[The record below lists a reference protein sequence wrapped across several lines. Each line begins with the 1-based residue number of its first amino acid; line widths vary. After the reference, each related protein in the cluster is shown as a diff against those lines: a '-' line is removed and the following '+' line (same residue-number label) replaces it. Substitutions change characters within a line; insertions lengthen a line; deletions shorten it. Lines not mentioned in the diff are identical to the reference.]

1 MGEASKTNP
10 LSAIPVGHAT
20 IKHEDM
26 QAHHHHTHAP
36 VSRHEHGHHVPQVE
50 DLSVGFRMYE
60 EDVPYFRAKQR
71 ETEVIDRLN
80 ISVHVGEIVAVVGAS
95 GSGKTLVADA
105 VLGLFEPNATV
116 YGRIWFDGELQD
128 ADSLQK
134 LRGHGISLVPQS
146 VNSLDPLMKVGRQV
160 EGFAHPDESHA
171 VRRRRREKLFARYGL
186 SEAVAGMYPFE
197 LSGGMA
203 RRVLLLTAL
212 MWQPRLIIADE
223 PTPGM
228 DLALAKQAMQDFR
241 TFADDGNGVLL
252 ITHDLELALE
262 VADRIVVFYAGTTVE
277 EAKVTDFADETLLRH
292 PYTRALYEALPGRG
306 FAALPGTQPYVKDL
320 PAGCPFAP
328 RCADR
333 REACDGEIPVVCV
346 RGGRVRCILYTE
358 NS

>member
-1 MGEASKTNP
+1 MEEKKELLRIEHLT
-10 LSAIPVGHAT
+10 
-20 IKHEDM
+20 
-26 QAHHHHTHAP
+26 
-36 VSRHEHGHHVPQVE
+36 VSFAQ
-50 DLSVGFRMYE
+50 YE
-60 EDVPYFRAKQR
+60 KRSAKQGELPVIRDLNVTVR
-71 ETEVIDRLN
+71 E
-80 ISVHVGEIVAVVGAS
+80 GEIVAVVGSS
-95 GSGKTLVADA
+95 GSGKSLLAHA
-105 VLGLFEPNATV
+105 IMGILPANAAASGSIF
-116 YGRIWFDGELQD
+116 YRGSACGEAELK
-128 ADSLQK
+128 A
-134 LRGHGISLVPQS
+134 LRGREIALVPQS
-146 VNSLDPLMKVGRQV
+146 VNYLDPLMKVGRQIIG
-160 EGFAHPDESHA
+160 ETKKRQKPFGRA
-171 VRRRRREKLFARYGL
+171 VKEKDRELFGGAVKEKDRETFGGAAREKRQEEARMWELLARYGL
-186 SEAVAGMYPFE
+186 ADEVADLYPFE

-277 EAKVTDFADETLLRH
+277 EAKVTDFTDETLLRH
-292 PYTRALYEALPGRG
+292 PYTRALYEALPGCG

-333 REACDGEIPVVCV
+333 REACDGEIPVTCV

>member
-1 MGEASKTNP
+1 MEEKKELLRIEHLT
-10 LSAIPVGHAT
+10 
-20 IKHEDM
+20 
-26 QAHHHHTHAP
+26 
-36 VSRHEHGHHVPQVE
+36 VSFAQ
-50 DLSVGFRMYE
+50 YE
-60 EDVPYFRAKQR
+60 KRSAKQGELPVIRDLNVTVR
-71 ETEVIDRLN
+71 E
-80 ISVHVGEIVAVVGAS
+80 GEIVAVVGSS
-95 GSGKTLVADA
+95 GSGKSLLAHA
-105 VLGLFEPNATV
+105 IMGILPANAAASGSIFYRGSV
-116 YGRIWFDGELQD
+116 CGEAELK
-128 ADSLQK
+128 A
-134 LRGHGISLVPQS
+134 LRGREIALVPQS
-146 VNSLDPLMKVGRQV
+146 VNYLDPLMKVGRQIIG
-160 EGFAHPDESHA
+160 ETKKRQEEA
-171 VRRRRREKLFARYGL
+171 RMRELLARYGL
-186 SEAVAGMYPFE
+186 ADEVADLYPFE

-333 REACDGEIPVVCV
+333 REACDGEIPVACV

>member
-1 MGEASKTNP
+1 MKSILENRPHLEA
-10 LSAIPVGHAT
+10 
-20 IKHEDM
+20 
-26 QAHHHHTHAP
+26 
-36 VSRHEHGHHVPQVE
+36 
-50 DLSVGFRMYE
+50 
-60 EDVPYFRAKQR
+60 
-71 ETEVIDRLN
+71 
-80 ISVHVGEIVAVVGAS
+80 EINKVA
-95 GSGKTLVADA
+95 
-105 VLGLFEPNATV
+105 E
-116 YGRIWFDGELQD
+116 
-128 ADSLQK
+128 
-134 LRGHGISLVPQS
+134 
-146 VNSLDPLMKVGRQV
+146 
-160 EGFAHPDESHA
+160 
-171 VRRRRREKLFARYGL
+171 
-186 SEAVAGMYPFE
+186 VAGYLWQKGWAERNGGNITVNITEWVDDEIRKMPAISEVKPIGVE
-197 LSGGMA
+197 LPQLKGCYFYCKGTQKRMRDLARHPMA
-203 RRVLLLTAL
+203 NGSVIRICEDCASYV
-212 MWQPRLIIADE
+212 IIADE

-333 REACDGEIPVVCV
+333 REACDGEIPVACV

>member
-1 MGEASKTNP
+1 M
-10 LSAIPVGHAT
+10 
-20 IKHEDM
+20 
-26 QAHHHHTHAP
+26 
-36 VSRHEHGHHVPQVE
+36 
-50 DLSVGFRMYE
+50 
-60 EDVPYFRAKQR
+60 R
-71 ETEVIDRLN
+71 EL
-80 ISVHVGEIVAVVGAS
+80 
-95 GSGKTLVADA
+95 L
-105 VLGLFEPNATV
+105 
-116 YGRIWFDGELQD
+116 
-128 ADSLQK
+128 
-134 LRGHGISLVPQS
+134 
-146 VNSLDPLMKVGRQV
+146 
-160 EGFAHPDESHA
+160 
-171 VRRRRREKLFARYGL
+171 ARYGL
-186 SEAVAGMYPFE
+186 SEEVADLYPFE

-212 MWQPRLIIADE
+212 MRRPRLIIADE

-277 EAKVTDFADETLLRH
+277 EAKVADFADETLLRH
-292 PYTRALYEALPGRG
+292 PYTRALHEALPGRG
-306 FAALPGTQPYVKDL
+306 FAGLPGTQPYVKDL

-333 REACDGEIPVVCV
+333 REACDGEIPVACV

>member
-1 MGEASKTNP
+1 M
-10 LSAIPVGHAT
+10 I
-20 IKHEDM
+20 
-26 QAHHHHTHAP
+26 
-36 VSRHEHGHHVPQVE
+36 R
-50 DLSVGFRMYE
+50 DLNVT
-60 EDVPYFRAKQR
+60 VR
-71 ETEVIDRLN
+71 E
-80 ISVHVGEIVAVVGAS
+80 GEIVAVVGSS
-95 GSGKTLVADA
+95 GSGKSLLAHA
-105 VLGLFEPNATV
+105 IMGILPANAAASGSIF
-116 YGRIWFDGELQD
+116 YRGSACGEAELK
-128 ADSLQK
+128 A
-134 LRGHGISLVPQS
+134 LRGREIALVPQS
-146 VNSLDPLMKVGRQV
+146 VNYLDPLMKVGRQIIG
-160 EGFAHPDESHA
+160 ETKKRQEEA
-171 VRRRRREKLFARYGL
+171 RMRELLARYGL
-186 SEAVAGMYPFE
+186 ADEVADLYPFE

-320 PAGCPFAP
+320 PAGCPFAL

-333 REACDGEIPVVCV
+333 REACDGEIPVTCV

>member
-1 MGEASKTNP
+1 MEEKKELLRIEHLT
-10 LSAIPVGHAT
+10 
-20 IKHEDM
+20 
-26 QAHHHHTHAP
+26 
-36 VSRHEHGHHVPQVE
+36 VSFAQ
-50 DLSVGFRMYE
+50 YE
-60 EDVPYFRAKQR
+60 KRSAKQGELPVIRDLNVTVR
-71 ETEVIDRLN
+71 E
-80 ISVHVGEIVAVVGAS
+80 GEIVAVVGSS
-95 GSGKTLVADA
+95 GSGKSLLAHA
-105 VLGLFEPNATV
+105 IMGILPANAAASGSIF
-116 YGRIWFDGELQD
+116 YRGSACGEAELK
-128 ADSLQK
+128 A
-134 LRGHGISLVPQS
+134 LRGREIALVPQS
-146 VNSLDPLMKVGRQV
+146 VNYLDPLMKVGRQIIG
-160 EGFAHPDESHA
+160 ETKKRQEEA
-171 VRRRRREKLFARYGL
+171 RMRELLARYGL
-186 SEAVAGMYPFE
+186 ADEVADLYPFE

-277 EAKVTDFADETLLRH
+277 EAKVTDFTDETLLRH

-320 PAGCPFAP
+320 PAGCPFAL

>member
-1 MGEASKTNP
+1 M
-10 LSAIPVGHAT
+10 
-20 IKHEDM
+20 
-26 QAHHHHTHAP
+26 
-36 VSRHEHGHHVPQVE
+36 
-50 DLSVGFRMYE
+50 
-60 EDVPYFRAKQR
+60 
-71 ETEVIDRLN
+71 
-80 ISVHVGEIVAVVGAS
+80 
-95 GSGKTLVADA
+95 
-105 VLGLFEPNATV
+105 
-116 YGRIWFDGELQD
+116 
-128 ADSLQK
+128 
-134 LRGHGISLVPQS
+134 PQS
-146 VNSLDPLMKVGRQV
+146 VNYLDPLMKVGRQIIG
-160 EGFAHPDESHA
+160 ETKKRQKLFGEADQGKRQKLFCGAD
-171 VRRRRREKLFARYGL
+171 REKRQEEARMRELLARYGL
-186 SEAVAGMYPFE
+186 ADEVADLYPFE

-277 EAKVTDFADETLLRH
+277 EAKVADFADETLLRH
-292 PYTRALYEALPGRG
+292 PYTRALHEALPGRG
-306 FAALPGTQPYVKDL
+306 FAGLPGTQPYVKDL

-333 REACDGEIPVVCV
+333 REACDGEIPVACV

>member
-1 MGEASKTNP
+1 MEEKKELLRIEHLTVSFAQYE
-10 LSAIPVGHAT
+10 
-20 IKHEDM
+20 KH
-26 QAHHHHTHAP
+26 
-36 VSRHEHGHHVPQVE
+36 S
-50 DLSVGFRMYE
+50 
-60 EDVPYFRAKQR
+60 AKQGELPVIRDLNVTVR
-71 ETEVIDRLN
+71 E
-80 ISVHVGEIVAVVGAS
+80 GEIVAVVGSS
-95 GSGKTLVADA
+95 GSGKSLLAHAIMGILTA
-105 VLGLFEPNATV
+105 NAAASGSV
-116 YGRIWFDGELQD
+116 FYRGSSYGEAELK
-128 ADSLQK
+128 A
-134 LRGHGISLVPQS
+134 LRGREIALVPQS
-146 VNSLDPLMKVGRQV
+146 VNYLDPLMKVGRQIIGETKKRQKPFGRAV
-160 EGFAHPDESHA
+160 KEKDRELSGGAVKEKDRETFGGADEGKRQAE
-171 VRRRRREKLFARYGL
+171 VRMRELLARYGL
-186 SEAVAGMYPFE
+186 SEEVADLYPFE

-212 MWQPRLIIADE
+212 MRQPRLIIADE

-277 EAKVTDFADETLLRH
+277 EAKVADFADETLLRH

-306 FAALPGTQPYVKDL
+306 FAALAGTQPYVKDL

-333 REACDGEIPVVCV
+333 REACAGEIPVISV

>member
-1 MGEASKTNP
+1 MEEKKELLRIEHLT
-10 LSAIPVGHAT
+10 
-20 IKHEDM
+20 
-26 QAHHHHTHAP
+26 
-36 VSRHEHGHHVPQVE
+36 VSFAQ
-50 DLSVGFRMYE
+50 YE
-60 EDVPYFRAKQR
+60 KRSAKQGELPVIRDLNVTVR
-71 ETEVIDRLN
+71 E
-80 ISVHVGEIVAVVGAS
+80 GEIVAVVGSS
-95 GSGKTLVADA
+95 GSGKSLLAHA
-105 VLGLFEPNATV
+105 IMGILPANAAASGSIF
-116 YGRIWFDGELQD
+116 YRGSACGEAELK
-128 ADSLQK
+128 A
-134 LRGHGISLVPQS
+134 LRGREIALVPQS
-146 VNSLDPLMKVGRQV
+146 VNYLDPLMKVGRQIIG
-160 EGFAHPDESHA
+160 ETKKRQEEA
-171 VRRRRREKLFARYGL
+171 RMRELLARYGL
-186 SEAVAGMYPFE
+186 ADEVADLYPFE

-277 EAKVTDFADETLLRH
+277 EAKVTDFTDETLLRH

-333 REACDGEIPVVCV
+333 REACDGEIPVACV

>member
-1 MGEASKTNP
+1 MEEKKELLRIEHLTVSFAQYE
-10 LSAIPVGHAT
+10 
-20 IKHEDM
+20 KH
-26 QAHHHHTHAP
+26 
-36 VSRHEHGHHVPQVE
+36 S
-50 DLSVGFRMYE
+50 
-60 EDVPYFRAKQR
+60 AKQGELPVIRDLNVTVR
-71 ETEVIDRLN
+71 E
-80 ISVHVGEIVAVVGAS
+80 GEIVAVVGSS
-95 GSGKTLVADA
+95 GSGKSLLAHA
-105 VLGLFEPNATV
+105 IMGILPANAAASGSIF
-116 YGRIWFDGELQD
+116 YRGSACGEAELK
-128 ADSLQK
+128 A
-134 LRGHGISLVPQS
+134 LRGREIALVPQS
-146 VNSLDPLMKVGRQV
+146 VNYLDPLMKVGRQIIG
-160 EGFAHPDESHA
+160 ETKKRQAEARMRD
-171 VRRRRREKLFARYGL
+171 LLARYGL
-186 SEAVAGMYPFE
+186 SEEVADLYPFE

-212 MWQPRLIIADE
+212 MRQPRLIIADE

-277 EAKVTDFADETLLRH
+277 EAKVADFADEALLRH

-328 RCADR
+328 RCAER
-333 REACDGEIPVVCV
+333 REACDGEIPVACV

>member
-1 MGEASKTNP
+1 MEEKKELLRIEHLT
-10 LSAIPVGHAT
+10 
-20 IKHEDM
+20 
-26 QAHHHHTHAP
+26 
-36 VSRHEHGHHVPQVE
+36 VSFAQ
-50 DLSVGFRMYE
+50 YE
-60 EDVPYFRAKQR
+60 KRSAKQGELPVIRDLNVTVR
-71 ETEVIDRLN
+71 E
-80 ISVHVGEIVAVVGAS
+80 GEIVAVVGSS
-95 GSGKTLVADA
+95 GSGKSLLAHA
-105 VLGLFEPNATV
+105 IMGILPANAAASGSIF
-116 YGRIWFDGELQD
+116 YRGSACGEAELK
-128 ADSLQK
+128 A
-134 LRGHGISLVPQS
+134 LRGREIALVPQS
-146 VNSLDPLMKVGRQV
+146 VNYLDPLMKVGRQIIG
-160 EGFAHPDESHA
+160 ETKKRQKLFCGADQGKRQKLFCGAD
-171 VRRRRREKLFARYGL
+171 REKRQEEARMRELLARYGL
-186 SEAVAGMYPFE
+186 ADEVADLYPFE

-212 MWQPRLIIADE
+212 MWQRRVLISTAVMEIPKLVIADE

-333 REACDGEIPVVCV
+333 REACDGEIPVACV

>member
-1 MGEASKTNP
+1 MMEEKKELLRIEHLT
-10 LSAIPVGHAT
+10 
-20 IKHEDM
+20 
-26 QAHHHHTHAP
+26 
-36 VSRHEHGHHVPQVE
+36 VSFAQ
-50 DLSVGFRMYE
+50 YE
-60 EDVPYFRAKQR
+60 KRSAKQGELPVIRDLNVTVR
-71 ETEVIDRLN
+71 E
-80 ISVHVGEIVAVVGAS
+80 GEIVAVVGSS
-95 GSGKTLVADA
+95 GSGKSLLAHA
-105 VLGLFEPNATV
+105 IMGILPANAAASGSIF
-116 YGRIWFDGELQD
+116 YRGSACGGAELK
-128 ADSLQK
+128 A
-134 LRGHGISLVPQS
+134 LRGREIALVPQS
-146 VNSLDPLMKVGRQV
+146 VNYLDPLMKVGRQIIG
-160 EGFAHPDESHA
+160 ETKK
-171 VRRRRREKLFARYGL
+171 RQKLFGEADQGKRQAEARMRDLLGRYGL
-186 SEAVAGMYPFE
+186 ADEVADLYPFE

-212 MWQPRLIIADE
+212 MRQPRLIIADE

-262 VADRIVVFYAGTTVE
+262 ADRIVVFYAGTTVE

-333 REACDGEIPVVCV
+333 REACDGEIPVACV

>member
-1 MGEASKTNP
+1 
-10 LSAIPVGHAT
+10 
-20 IKHEDM
+20 
-26 QAHHHHTHAP
+26 
-36 VSRHEHGHHVPQVE
+36 
-50 DLSVGFRMYE
+50 
-60 EDVPYFRAKQR
+60 
-71 ETEVIDRLN
+71 
-80 ISVHVGEIVAVVGAS
+80 
-95 GSGKTLVADA
+95 
-105 VLGLFEPNATV
+105 
-116 YGRIWFDGELQD
+116 
-128 ADSLQK
+128 
-134 LRGHGISLVPQS
+134 
-146 VNSLDPLMKVGRQV
+146 MKVGRQIIG
-160 EGFAHPDESHA
+160 ETKKRQKLFCGADQGKRQKLFCGAD
-171 VRRRRREKLFARYGL
+171 REKRQEEARMRELLARYGL
-186 SEAVAGMYPFE
+186 ADEVADLYPFE

-333 REACDGEIPVVCV
+333 REACDGEIPVACV

>member
-1 MGEASKTNP
+1 MEEKKELLRIEHLT
-10 LSAIPVGHAT
+10 
-20 IKHEDM
+20 
-26 QAHHHHTHAP
+26 
-36 VSRHEHGHHVPQVE
+36 VSFAQ
-50 DLSVGFRMYE
+50 YE
-60 EDVPYFRAKQR
+60 KRSAKQGELQVIRDLNVTVR
-71 ETEVIDRLN
+71 E
-80 ISVHVGEIVAVVGAS
+80 GEIVAVVGSS
-95 GSGKTLVADA
+95 GSGKSLLAHA
-105 VLGLFEPNATV
+105 IMGILPANAAASGSIFYRGSTC
-116 YGRIWFDGELQD
+116 GEAELK
-128 ADSLQK
+128 A
-134 LRGHGISLVPQS
+134 LRGREIALVPQS
-146 VNSLDPLMKVGRQV
+146 VNYLDPLMKVGRQIIG
-160 EGFAHPDESHA
+160 ETKKRQEEA
-171 VRRRRREKLFARYGL
+171 RMRELLARYGL
-186 SEAVAGMYPFE
+186 ADEVADLYPFE

-292 PYTRALYEALPGRG
+292 PYTRALYETLPGRG

-333 REACDGEIPVVCV
+333 REACDGEIPVACV